1 MLAND
6 TDADPGDT
14 LTITFVDT
22 SGAVG
27 TALINDKGTPSD
39 PTDDVIDYTP
49 QIGFSGTDSF
59 SYTIQDMGGLSDT
72 AAVTVTVNLGLA
84 VDFNNYTIQSY
95 GGGDL
100 TPTAFAVEDGGM
112 TLHLMGN
119 TWKAI
124 QLMPAY
130 AVTAD
135 TVVEFDYMSDGSPAE
150 INAIGL
156 ETQLVTPNAAIT
168 FAIYGTQTW
177 GNRDFFGYGGG
188 WQHYVIPVGAY
199 YPAGDRAYLF
209 LVNDADHG
217 QNTSVRFRNV
227 QIHEGAGGGNAAPVA
242 QDDTFTVNEDTAN
255 TTLAVLLD
263 NGNGPDSD
271 LDGDPLNIVSV
282 GLPDQGGTATI
293 NDNGTPGDPTDDVLI
308 DYAPAAN
315 FVGIEAFTYTITDG
329 ALIDTA
335 MVTVTV
341 VNANAAAPVA
351 LDDTFTVLEDSED
364 NPLDVL
370 ANDTDADPGDT
381 LTITFVDTSGTVGT
395 ALINNK
401 GTPSDPTDDVIDYT
415 PQTGFSGT
423 DSFSYTI
430 QDMGG
435 LSDTATVTVTVN
447 LAGGGLAVDFND
459 YAIQSYGGQD
469 SAPTAFA
476 VEDGGMTLHLMGNTW
491 KAIQLTPA
499 YAVTAETVVE
509 FDFMSDGTYLAEIN
523 AIGLDTQ
530 PVALNAAITFAIYG
544 TQIWGNRDFFGYGG
558 GWQHYVI
565 PVGAY
570 YPAGDRAYLFLTN
583 DADHGQNTS
592 VRFSNVQIHE

>member
-1 MLAND
+1 MKIRPTQPWQVLLDNGNGQDSDPDGDPLNVVSVGLPDQGGTATINDNGTPGDPTDDVLIDYAPAASFVGIETFTYTITDGALIDTAMVAVTVVNANEAAPDALDDTFTVLEDSVDNPLDVLTND

-59 SYTIQDMGGLSDT
+59 SYTIQDVGGLSDT
-72 AAVTVTVNLGLA
+72 ATVTVTVDLVGGDLA

-95 GGGDL
+95 GGQVISV
-100 TPTAFAVEDGGM
+100 PTAFAVEDGGM

-124 QLMPAY
+124 QLTPAY
-130 AVTAD
+130 TVTAD
-135 TVVEFDYMSDGSPAE
+135 TVVEFDFMNDGTYLAE

-156 ETQLVTPNAAIT
+156 DTQPVALNAAIT
-168 FAIYGTQTW
+168 FAIYGTQNW
-177 GNRDFFGYGGG
+177 GNRDFFGYGGSG

-199 YPAGDRAYLF
+199 YSAGDRAYLF
-209 LVNDADHG
+209 LTNDADHG

-315 FVGIEAFTYTITDG
+315 FVGIETFTYTITDG
-329 ALIDTA
+329 VLSDTA

-341 VNANAAAPVA
+341 VNANDAAPVA
-351 LDDTFTVLEDSED
+351 LDDTFTVLEDSVD

-381 LTITFVDTSGTVGT
+381 LTITFVDTSGAVGT
-395 ALINNK
+395 ALINDK

-415 PQTGFSGT
+415 PQIGFSGT

-447 LAGGGLAVDFND
+447 LGLAVDFDN
-459 YAIQSYGGQD
+459 
-469 SAPTAFA
+469 
-476 VEDGGMTLHLMGNTW
+476 
-491 KAIQLTPA
+491 
-499 YAVTAETVVE
+499 
-509 FDFMSDGTYLAEIN
+509 
-523 AIGLDTQ
+523 
-530 PVALNAAITFAIYG
+530 
-544 TQIWGNRDFFGYGG
+544 
-558 GWQHYVI
+558 
-565 PVGAY
+565 
-570 YPAGDRAYLFLTN
+570 
-583 DADHGQNTS
+583 
-592 VRFSNVQIHE
+592 